1 MPMISV
7 LRQYGKSILAQA
19 DQLFPK
25 KEVSTWIETYNIP
38 DGEDSNDRIRSVART
53 TARSGR
59 LFSSYPGERPSGR
72 RRFDGRFGVAMRF
85 EHELDPLPPRTVE
98 DVVRRTG
105 TNLMDGHVQNLF
117 DGLERRTVVK
127 HHGTRLII
135 STSRIIGHDSSPKT
149 DLMINR
155 FALISLL
162 LPEGIDGRWHQE
174 NSRRHC
180 SVLRW
185 MSHECVPIP
194 PDREGTNKTKPTPK
208 EEKKKTRKMT
218 RECTE
223 CTATSSTAASNH
235 NSVRMTSEQLA
246 SSS

>member
-1 MPMISV
+1 MGNQFWPRQISSF
-7 LRQYGKSILAQA
+7 L
-19 DQLFPK
+19 K
-25 KEVSTWIETYNIP
+25 KKFQHESKPTNIP

-127 HHGTRLII
+127 HHGTRPII

-155 FALISLL
+155 FALVSLL
-162 LPEGIDGRWHQE
+162 LPEGIDGRMTPGKLSTTLQRPSMNE
-174 NSRRHC
+174 PRVCTDPSR
-180 SVLRW
+180 S
-185 MSHECVPIP
+185 
-194 PDREGTNKTKPTPK
+194 
-208 EEKKKTRKMT
+208 
-218 RECTE
+218 
-223 CTATSSTAASNH
+223 
-235 NSVRMTSEQLA
+235 
-246 SSS
+246 